1 MGPIWGRQDPGGP
14 HVGPVN
20 FVFLVVY
27 SLDIYFCFYV
37 STVFNDIN
45 EEFLIQSEY
54 EEITKVLDKWLHYS
68 IALVINGLE

>member
-1 MGPIWGRQDPGGP
+1 MGPICGRQDPGGP

-20 FVFLVVY
+20 FVVSVVY

-54 EEITKVLDKWLHYS
+54 EEITKVLDKCLHYS
-68 IALVINGLE
+68 IALTINGLE